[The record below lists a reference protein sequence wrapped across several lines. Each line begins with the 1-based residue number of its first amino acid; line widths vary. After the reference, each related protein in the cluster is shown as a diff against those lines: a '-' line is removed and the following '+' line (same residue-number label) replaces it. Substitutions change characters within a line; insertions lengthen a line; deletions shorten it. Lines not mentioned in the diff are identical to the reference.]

1 MASTDAVTRLLT
13 TVYKIVVNRLHLV
26 LKSIQNITNGDE
38 DGMQVIEDGNL
49 CV

>member
-1 MASTDAVTRLLT
+1 MASTYAVTRFLV
-13 TVYKIVVNRLHLV
+13 TVYLIIVNHLHPV

-38 DGMQVIEDGNL
+38 DGMQVIENGNL